1 MSDEV
6 KKCLQDIIDAIN
18 SIDEYLGENR
28 SFIYYEQNKQ
38 LRRSVERE
46 IEIAGEAM
54 NRIIKF
60 DENLNIENGKNLINM
75 RNRIIHAY
83 DAIDNAIIWNIVQR
97 HLQPLK
103 TELEKLMNDD

>member
-6 KKCLQDIIDAIN
+6 KKCLQDIIDSIN

-54 NRIIKF
+54 NRVIKF
-60 DENLNIENGKNLINM
+60 DENLKIENGKNLINM

-83 DAIDNAIIWNIVQR
+83 DAIDNAIIWNIVQ
-97 HLQPLK
+97 
-103 TELEKLMNDD
+103 

>member
-6 KKCLQDIIDAIN
+6 KKCFLDIIDAIK

-28 SFIYYEQNKQ
+28 RFIHYEKNKQ

-60 DENLNIENGKNLINM
+60 DENIKIENGKNLINM

-103 TELEKLMNDD
+103 IELKNLMSNE

>member
-1 MSDEV
+1 
-6 KKCLQDIIDAIN
+6 
-18 SIDEYLGENR
+18 
-28 SFIYYEQNKQ
+28 
-38 LRRSVERE
+38 
-46 IEIAGEAM
+46 M

-60 DENLNIENGKNLINM
+60 DENIKIENGKNLINM

-103 TELEKLMNDD
+103 IELKNLMSNE

>member
-1 MSDEV
+1 M
-6 KKCLQDIIDAIN
+6 
-18 SIDEYLGENR
+18 
-28 SFIYYEQNKQ
+28 
-38 LRRSVERE
+38 RRSVERE

-54 NRIIKF
+54 NRVIKF
-60 DENLNIENGKNLINM
+60 DENLKIENGKNLINM

-103 TELEKLMNDD
+103 TELEKLMTDD

>member
-18 SIDEYLGENR
+18 SIDEYFGENR

-54 NRIIKF
+54 NRVIKF
-60 DENLNIENGKNLINM
+60 DENIKIENGKNLINM

-103 TELEKLMNDD
+103 TELQKLMTNE

>member
-6 KKCLQDIIDAIN
+6 KKCLQDVIDAIN
-18 SIDEYLGENR
+18 SIDEYLGEKR

-38 LRRSVERE
+38 LRRSIERE

-54 NRIIKF
+54 NRVIKF
-60 DENLNIENGKNLINM
+60 DENLKIENGKNLINI

-83 DAIDNAIIWNIVQR
+83 DAIDNAIIWNIIQR

-103 TELEKLMNDD
+103 IELQKLMNDE

>member
-6 KKCLQDIIDAIN
+6 KKYLQDIIDAIT

-28 SFIYYEQNKQ
+28 SFTHYQQNKQ

-54 NRIIKF
+54 NRITKF
-60 DENLNIENGKNLINM
+60 DATLLIENGKNLINM

-103 TELEKLMNDD
+103 IELQTLMNNE

>member
-1 MSDEV
+1 
-6 KKCLQDIIDAIN
+6 
-18 SIDEYLGENR
+18 
-28 SFIYYEQNKQ
+28 
-38 LRRSVERE
+38 
-46 IEIAGEAM
+46 M

-60 DENLNIENGKNLINM
+60 NENIKIENGKNLINM

-103 TELEKLMNDD
+103 IELKNLMSNE

>member
-6 KKCLQDIIDAIN
+6 KKCLQDIIDSIN

-54 NRIIKF
+54 NRVIKF
-60 DENLNIENGKNLINM
+60 DENLKIENGKNLINM

-103 TELEKLMNDD
+103 TELQKLMTNE